1 MGKIKV
7 FILAAMAAITIFF
20 IAGAIQNSDRKPDE
34 YTLIFEGDNNA
45 EIWVDIAIQGEDGM
59 MYLGSMLLKG
69 SAPTMH
75 DVVETIND
83 RNEGI
88 LIGMDDKGSIISVN
102 EYKNKEAQHWHIY
115 INNKRILEKNTDAI
129 RVSDYD
135 GITLLYE
142 ER

>member
-1 MGKIKV
+1 MGKRKV
-7 FILAAMAAITIFF
+7 FILAAVAVIAIFF
-20 IAGAIQNSDRKPDE
+20 VAGAVQNADRKPDE
-34 YTLIFEGDNNA
+34 YTLIFEGDNKA
-45 EIWVDIAIQGEDGM
+45 EVWADIAIQGEDGM
-59 MYLGSMLLKG
+59 MYLGSMLLRD

-88 LIGMDDKGSIISVN
+88 LIGMDDNGIITSVN
-102 EYKNKEAQHWHIY
+102 EHKSKETHHWHVY
-115 INNKRILEKNTDAI
+115 INNKRTLEENTDAI

-142 ER
+142 

>member
-7 FILAAMAAITIFF
+7 FILAAVAVIAIFF

-34 YTLIFEGDNNA
+34 YTLIFEGDNKA
-45 EIWVDIAIQGEDGM
+45 EVWVDIAIQGEDGV
-59 MYLGSMLLKG
+59 MYLASMLLKD
-69 SAPTMH
+69 SAPTMR

-88 LIGMDDKGSIISVN
+88 LIGINDNGIIMSVN
-102 EYKNKEAQHWHIY
+102 ECQNEKKYWNVY
-115 INNKRILEKNTDAI
+115 INNKRALEQNIDAI
-129 RVSDYD
+129 QVSDYD

-142 ER
+142 

>member
-1 MGKIKV
+1 MGKRTV
-7 FILAAMAAITIFF
+7 FILATVAVIAIFF
-20 IAGAIQNSDRKPDE
+20 VAGAVQNADRKPDE
-34 YTLIFEGDNNA
+34 YTLIFEGDNKA
-45 EIWVDIAIQGEDGM
+45 EVWADIAIQGEDGM
-59 MYLGSMLLKG
+59 MYLGSMLLRD

-88 LIGMDDKGSIISVN
+88 LIGMDDNGIITSVN
-102 EYKNKEAQHWHIY
+102 EYKNKETHHWHVY
-115 INNKRILEKNTDAI
+115 INNKRTLEENTDAI

-142 ER
+142 

>member
-7 FILAAMAAITIFF
+7 FILSAVAVIAIFF

-34 YTLIFEGDNNA
+34 YTLVFEGDNKA
-45 EIWVDIAIQGEDGM
+45 EVWVDIAIQGEDGV
-59 MYLGSMLLKG
+59 MYLASMLLKD
-69 SAPTMH
+69 SAPTMR

-88 LIGMDDKGSIISVN
+88 LICINDNGIIMSVN
-102 EYKNKEAQHWHIY
+102 ECQNEKKYWNVC
-115 INNKRILEKNTDAI
+115 INNKRALEQNIDAI
-129 RVSDYD
+129 QVSDYD

-142 ER
+142 

>member
-1 MGKIKV
+1 MGKRKV
-7 FILAAMAAITIFF
+7 FILAAVAVIAIFF
-20 IAGAIQNSDRKPDE
+20 VAGAVQNADRKPDE
-34 YTLIFEGDNNA
+34 YTLIFEGDNKA
-45 EIWVDIAIQGEDGM
+45 EVWADIAIQGEDGM
-59 MYLGSMLLKG
+59 MYLGSMLLRD

-88 LIGMDDKGSIISVN
+88 LIGMDDNGIITSVN
-102 EYKNKEAQHWHIY
+102 EYKNKETQQWHVY
-115 INNKRILEKNTDAI
+115 INNKRILEENTDAI

-142 ER
+142 

>member
-7 FILAAMAAITIFF
+7 FILAAVAVIAIFF

-34 YTLIFEGDNNA
+34 YTLIFEGDNKA
-45 EIWVDIAIQGEDGM
+45 EVWADIAIQGEEGV
-59 MYLGSMLLKG
+59 MYLASMLLKD
-69 SAPTMH
+69 SAPTMR

-88 LIGMDDKGSIISVN
+88 LICINDNGIIMSVN
-102 EYKNKEAQHWHIY
+102 ECQNEKKYWNVC
-115 INNKRILEKNTDAI
+115 INNKRALEQNIDAI
-129 RVSDYD
+129 QVSDYD

-142 ER
+142 

>member
-7 FILAAMAAITIFF
+7 FILAAVAVIAIFF

-34 YTLIFEGDNNA
+34 YTLIFEGDNKA
-45 EIWVDIAIQGEDGM
+45 EVWVDIAIQGEDGV
-59 MYLGSMLLKG
+59 MYLASMLLKD
-69 SAPTMH
+69 SAPTMR

-88 LIGMDDKGSIISVN
+88 LICINDNGIIMSVN
-102 EYKNKEAQHWHIY
+102 ECQNEKKYWNVY
-115 INNKRILEKNTDAI
+115 INNKRTPVQNIDAI
-129 RVSDYD
+129 QVSDYD

-142 ER
+142 

>member
-7 FILAAMAAITIFF
+7 FILAAVAVIAIFF

-34 YTLIFEGDNNA
+34 YTLIFEGDNKA
-45 EIWVDIAIQGEDGM
+45 EVWVDIAIQGEEGV
-59 MYLGSMLLKG
+59 MYLASMLLKD
-69 SAPTMH
+69 SAPTMR

-88 LIGMDDKGSIISVN
+88 LICINDNGIIMSVN
-102 EYKNKEAQHWHIY
+102 ECQNEKKYWNVY
-115 INNKRILEKNTDAI
+115 INNKRALEQNIDAI
-129 RVSDYD
+129 QVSDYD

-142 ER
+142 

>member
-7 FILAAMAAITIFF
+7 FILVAVAVIAIFF

-34 YTLIFEGDNNA
+34 YTLIFEGDNKA
-45 EIWVDIAIQGEDGM
+45 EVWVDIAIQGEDGV
-59 MYLGSMLLKG
+59 MYLASMLLKD
-69 SAPTMH
+69 SAPTMR

-88 LIGMDDKGSIISVN
+88 LICINDNGIIMSVN
-102 EYKNKEAQHWHIY
+102 ECQNEKKYWNVC
-115 INNKRILEKNTDAI
+115 INNKRALEQNIDAI
-129 RVSDYD
+129 QVSDYD

-142 ER
+142 

>member
-7 FILAAMAAITIFF
+7 FILAAVAVIAIFF

-34 YTLIFEGDNNA
+34 YTLIFEGDNKA
-45 EIWVDIAIQGEDGM
+45 EVWVDIAIQGEEGV
-59 MYLGSMLLKG
+59 MYLASMLLKD
-69 SAPTMH
+69 SAPTMR

-88 LIGMDDKGSIISVN
+88 LICINDNGIIMSVN
-102 EYKNKEAQHWHIY
+102 ECQNEKKYWNVC
-115 INNKRILEKNTDAI
+115 INNKRALEQNIDAI
-129 RVSDYD
+129 QVSDYD

-142 ER
+142 